1 MLPALSCFSS
11 SLASCFFVLLLAPA
25 GFFLTFFCFGVYFYL
40 HENFHFFLY
49 FFFFFFFFLPLLV
62 LALVLAFCFLPLIPT
77 APFCTSCSH
86 GPRFAPFF
94 LPFASSCLLF
104 VSCLLRPV
112 LAPSFCQTLLL
123 AISSLTRSPS
133 RRLGSADI
141 IRMPYVS
148 KC

>member
-11 SLASCFFVLLLAPA
+11 SLASCFFALLLAPA
-25 GFFLTFFCFGVYFYL
+25 GFFLTFSCFGVYFYL

-49 FFFFFFFFLPLLV
+49 FFFLLLL
-62 LALVLAFCFLPLIPT
+62 LAA
-77 APFCTSCSH
+77 SCSCSRSCLLLLASYSH
-86 GPRFAPFF
+86 GSVLHLLFPWPRFAPFF

-123 AISSLTRSPS
+123 VISSLTRSPC

-141 IRMPYVS
+141 FNTYAI
-148 KC
+148 CI